1 VTDVAIATTA
11 LTEDPDVPLLIAAL
25 GREGVRAVAEAWDDV
40 EVDWNGFA
48 ATVIRSTWN
57 YPVAYDEFL
66 SWTRAVE
73 RLINPCDVVAWNA
86 DKRYLDELAATGVPT
101 IATTYAHHG
110 GEAVFPDG
118 DVVVK
123 PTVGGGA
130 RGARRFRAD
139 DLDAARAHVDA
150 LAALGRCAMVQ
161 PYVETVASIGETDVV
176 VLDGTVS
183 HAVLKHAAVD
193 LAVTAR
199 PTGPVSVERVALSE
213 PQRSVVAAALDAVP
227 FDDPLCFAR
236 VDLLETDRGPTV
248 MELEL
253 IEPFLFLDH
262 GDAAADTLAGAIAR
276 RVRG

>member
-1 VTDVAIATTA
+1 VIDVAIATTA

-25 GREGVRAVAEAWDDV
+25 AREGVRAVAAVWDD
-40 EVDWNGFA
+40 EQVDWSGFA

-66 SWTRAVE
+66 SWTRSVE
-73 RLINPCDVVAWNA
+73 GLINPCEVVAWNA

-110 GEAVFPDG
+110 DEAVFPDG

-130 RGARRFRAD
+130 RGARRFAAD
-139 DLDAARAHVDA
+139 ELDAARSHVDA

-161 PYVETVASIGETDVV
+161 PYVETVATIGETDVV

-183 HAVLKHAAVD
+183 HAVMKHATVD

-199 PTGPVSVERVALSE
+199 PTGPVSVERVE
-213 PQRSVVAAALDAVP
+213 PSDRQRAVVTAALAAVP
-227 FDDPLCFAR
+227 FDGPMCFAR
-236 VDLLETDRGPTV
+236 VDLLETDGGPTV

-253 IEPFLFLDH
+253 IEPFLFLEH
-262 GDAAADTLAGAIAR
+262 AGAAADTLAGAIAR
-276 RVRG
+276 RARS